1 MNSIVR
7 NIPSVST
14 IISDNRIEELAKE
27 ISSDNV
33 KYLVS
38 KHLNYL
44 RSKENLSL
52 DEAQNEAIV
61 QEVLN
66 LAKSEWPEWPIPV
79 INGTGVILHTNLG
92 RSPLSESS
100 IEASIKAAQGYSD
113 LELDLKT
120 GKRGSRQKSIINVL
134 NQITKSEDAL
144 VVNNTAS
151 ALLLT
156 LTSLSKG
163 GEVIISRSQAIEI
176 GGGFRIPDV
185 LMQSGAKLI
194 EVGTTNRT
202 YVKDYVN
209 AITENTKAILV
220 MHASNYKVLGFT
232 HEPEINELSEIAQ
245 RHQIPLIHDVG
256 SGCIVDPTK
265 FGLSPEP
272 RPQDSI
278 KDGSDI
284 CMFSGDKLLGG
295 PQAGIIIGKSYYIS
309 QISKHP
315 LARAIR
321 IDKINL
327 SALHATLLHYIKDE
341 VEENIPIWKMIST
354 TQKSLLDRAKK
365 IKSQINADISITETI
380 ATIGGGSLPGEN
392 LKSYALK
399 IETNSTN
406 QLGYQLRNAKKPIM
420 SRVENSCV
428 LIDLRTIPSEFDEI
442 LIQEL
447 DSLVID

>member
-7 NIPSVST
+7 KIPSVST

-33 KYLVS
+33 KDLVR

-92 RSPLSESS
+92 RSPLSEAS
-100 IEASIKAAQGYSD
+100 IEASLKAAQGYSD

-120 GKRGSRQKSIINVL
+120 GKRGSRQKSIINIL
-134 NQITKSEDAL
+134 NQITESEDAL

-185 LMQSGAKLI
+185 LIQSGAKLI

-232 HEPEINELSEIAQ
+232 HEPEISELSEIAQ

-256 SGCIVDPTK
+256 SGCIVDSTK

-278 KDGSDI
+278 KNGSDI

-309 QISKHP
+309 QISTHP

-341 VEENIPIWKMIST
+341 VF
-354 TQKSLLDRAKK
+354 
-365 IKSQINADISITETI
+365 QI
-380 ATIGGGSLPGEN
+380 L
-392 LKSYALK
+392 
-399 IETNSTN
+399 
-406 QLGYQLRNAKKPIM
+406 
-420 SRVENSCV
+420 
-428 LIDLRTIPSEFDEI
+428 
-442 LIQEL
+442 
-447 DSLVID
+447 